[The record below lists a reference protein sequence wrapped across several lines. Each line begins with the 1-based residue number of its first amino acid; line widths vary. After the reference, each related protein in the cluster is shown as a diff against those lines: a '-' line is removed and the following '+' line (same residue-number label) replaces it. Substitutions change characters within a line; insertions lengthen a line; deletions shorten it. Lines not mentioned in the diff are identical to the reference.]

1 MLEDELLRI
10 EDDLLDD
17 LLTDGVRGV
26 IGSPAVVGV
35 GGVDGV
41 NDCELHELDDEEL
54 GEQPRS
60 TLSLAD
66 AGDTISPDC
75 PTNKGSSRLRGLSF
89 CM

>member
-17 LLTDGVRGV
+17 LLTDGV

-35 GGVDGV
+35 GVVDGV

-66 AGDTISPDC
+66 AGVTISPDC
-75 PTNKGSSRLRGLSF
+75 PANKGSSRLRGLSF